1 MIGILIRIAA
11 RAMILIKEADKD
23 RGEAP
28 ATSRT
33 IGLSPRFRW
42 PVVPA

>member
-11 RAMILIKEADKD
+11 RAMISIKEADKA

-28 ATSRT
+28 AISRT
-33 IGLSPRFRW
+33 IGLPPGFRW